1 MHGEETERGL
11 KFGSGGTRPVSGKET
26 KGGARIKS
34 RGTRPMRKEETNGG
48 GKLKGHVLKGDG
60 EGGKLKEVTD
70 EGGKLEEVMG
80 NTIVRI

>member
-1 MHGEETERGL
+1 
-11 KFGSGGTRPVSGKET
+11 
-26 KGGARIKS
+26 
-34 RGTRPMRKEETNGG
+34 MRKEETNGG